1 MKQVKLLAYGKTDSQ
16 DIDSTVNVEVEDSSD
31 EQSTASNDAAELI
44 IHSSSSSE

>member
-1 MKQVKLLAYGKTDSQ
+1 MDSQ
-16 DIDSTVNVEVEDSSD
+16 DNDSTEDVEVKENSD